1 MVVKLKKLLVKNVIN
16 AVKTDISQALIKKVM
31 NQFQVELIGKVD
43 LSDPAAPEHFEGDFL
58 EILTETVNSSMVVTQ
73 DSISFSLRDN
83 SKLGYDGDISR
94 PVDTMVFLLEG
105 ILGEYAFLT
114 PKMYGKHMHTRGKPV
129 GRWGKGALMMKERF
143 FEDGWDKTFS
153 WSEAR
158 WGFSNTGP
166 INIFEI
172 DDSVVGDIIDET
184 IKKTI
189 KEFASQLRAEHGK
202 K

>member
-1 MVVKLKKLLVKNVIN
+1 MVIKLKKLLVKNIIN
-16 AVKTDISQALIKKVM
+16 AVKTDISQVLIKKVM
-31 NQFQVELIGKVD
+31 NQFQVGLIGKVD
-43 LSDPAAPEHFEGDFL
+43 LSDPAAPEHFEDDFL
-58 EILTETVNSSMVVTQ
+58 GILTETVNSSMVVTQ

-83 SKLGYDGDISR
+83 SKLGYDGSISR

-114 PKMYGKHMHTRGKPV
+114 PKMYGKHMHKRGKPI

-153 WSEAR
+153 WSEVR

-172 DDSVVGDIIDET
+172 DDSIVGDIIDKT

-189 KEFASQLRAEHGK
+189 KEFAAQLRAEHGK